1 MGSSTAPN
9 EPEVIRYRHA
19 LFGGEAAERKAG
31 GGFGVAGF
39 ESDRELDLDG
49 DIEQDVEELGALLH
63 RQEVSGEV
71 GWFDPQLIARST
83 WARHSRRTSSMSAWS
98 QRSSGVRGNPPS
110 PSRRLGAWVS
120 GAQRKLSSSALRVR
134 WMPTSRSSALARWS
148 AAWRAHGPVIISVAV
163 VAQPSRRA
171 LRPAAVAACV
181 DPMRSA
187 DRIRSRS
194 SLLWPSAC
202 ASEVTLRR

>member
-1 MGSSTAPN
+1 MTSTIVFVTDFPD
-9 EPEVIRYRHA
+9 
-19 LFGGEAAERKAG
+19 AATAAQEITPS
-31 GGFGVAGF
+31 GF
-39 ESDRELDLDG
+39 E
-49 DIEQDVEELGALLH
+49 
-63 RQEVSGEV
+63 
-71 GWFDPQLIARST
+71 
-83 WARHSRRTSSMSAWS
+83 
-98 QRSSGVRGNPPS
+98 
-110 PSRRLGAWVS
+110 
-120 GAQRKLSSSALRVR
+120 
-134 WMPTSRSSALARWS
+134 LARWS